1 VNSVKRKL
9 LTKKKSLEL
18 SFENIKILKNRGL
31 TQTPSTKQN
40 DKLISSSTSE
50 YTLLNKSVEEEVKII
65 NNNNNDDFDDDLS
78 KNNKLDETNN
88 SIKNETKEVDLNK
101 LFPDTENEFVN
112 YKELKIEQN
121 NKYSNWLIKN
131 KYKILFISIII
142 YYLINNSS
150 FLNGLILG
158 TSITGFISYFY
169 LKLNYKN
176 IQHKEIVDETQ
187 QQKHDYN
194 NKLIVLEKSDKN
206 FCGVYK
212 VSLSEEVYEKRIKF
226 YFKGLDE

>member
-1 VNSVKRKL
+1 MNSVKRKL

-18 SFENIKILKNRGL
+18 SFENIKILKNRSI

-65 NNNNNDDFDDDLS
+65 NNNNNNNNDDGDEDLS

-121 NKYSNWLIKN
+121 NKYSNWLINN

-158 TSITGFISYFY
+158 TSITGFISYCY

-212 VSLSEEVYEKRIKF
+212 VSLRRSLCKENKILF
-226 YFKGLDE
+226 